1 MAERYPT
8 TVMFRELP
16 PEEKA
21 SRLETAAD
29 LLELCR
35 FWRGDPRLDPWQE
48 GFLGGMTRILQET
61 KGKARISD
69 KQWAKFR
76 EIQALMERD
85 DPLADEE
92 DGPGSY
98 D

>member
-16 PEEKA
+16 PEEQA
-21 SRLETAAD
+21 IRLETATD
-29 LLELCR
+29 MLELCR
-35 FWRGDPRLDPWQE
+35 FWRGDPRLNAWQE
-48 GFLGGMTRILQET
+48 GFLAGMTEILRET

-85 DPLADEE
+85 TEPSDEADGAADE
-92 DGPGSY
+92 
-98 D
+98 